1 MGLSCE
7 VIETMNLSKCLVK
20 EIINRKVYLPILVT
34 FYIPGK
40 YQKIRSFL
48 MFLGGYREIS
58 DMKWIKLAH

>member
-20 EIINRKVYLPILVT
+20 EIITRKVYLPILVT
-34 FYIPGK
+34 FYNPLL

-58 DMKWIKLAH
+58 DMK